1 MPRKQTKKRFFTIT
15 SIMLTTMIVAVA
27 LIALVTYVYW
37 KNFHSLGL
45 SISTE
50 TWGQFG
56 DYIGGVLNPALSFI
70 SIVLVCIT
78 LITTSKQN
86 ATQSFE
92 SILFELLKL
101 HKENLLNIQVIYSE
115 EKISG
120 SESLEWY
127 EKEIRWNFNNEI
139 DPNLNDAEKMASA
152 IDAIYLKSSNFCHL
166 GHYFRNLYHIFKHID
181 DSKCITKTE
190 KSKYAKIIRAQLSSI
205 EADSLFFNGLSTKGQ
220 AFKLYVERYA
230 LLQESSLQER
240 FSKDFQGCET
250 SFFYKNGAF
259 KDGD

>member
-1 MPRKQTKKRFFTIT
+1 MPRQQADKQIFTIT
-15 SIMLTTMIVAVA
+15 STIMLTLIVALA

-37 KNFHSLGL
+37 KNFHALGL

-50 TWGQFG
+50 IWGQFG
-56 DYIGGVLNPALSFI
+56 DYLGGVLNPALSFI

-92 SILFELLKL
+92 SILFELLKF

-127 EKEIRWNFNNEI
+127 EKEIRWNFNNEV
-139 DPNLNDAEKMASA
+139 DPIFNEAEKMASA
-152 IDAIYLKSSNFCHL
+152 VDSIYLNQSNFCHL

-190 KSKYAKIIRAQLSSI
+190 KSKYAKLIRAQLSSI
-205 EADSLFFNGLSTKGQ
+205 EADALFFNGLSTKGQ

-240 FSKDFQGCET
+240 FSKDFQGCKT
-250 SFFYKNGAF
+250 SFFYKKEAF
-259 KDGD
+259 KDSN